1 MVGSLIL
8 CVIRDLRFDN
18 VPFGRTQFAP
28 TLWTKSVTV
37 GAHVSFVSGVV
48 LSTHSLA
55 NLLKSGAADF
65 LSQFEEGLKTGAMWT
80 PIERL
85 S

>member
-8 CVIRDLRFDN
+8 CVI
-18 VPFGRTQFAP
+18 
-28 TLWTKSVTV
+28 SVTYIV
-37 GAHVSFVSGVV
+37 AIDLCVLCASVV
-48 LSTHSLA
+48 LSTHSPA
-55 NLLKSGAADF
+55 NLLESGTADF
-65 LSQFEEGLKTGAMWT
+65 LSEFEEGLKTGAMWT

>member
-1 MVGSLIL
+1 
-8 CVIRDLRFDN
+8 
-18 VPFGRTQFAP
+18 
-28 TLWTKSVTV
+28 
-37 GAHVSFVSGVV
+37 VSGVV
-48 LSTHSLA
+48 GFTHSPA

-80 PIERL
+80 SIERL